1 MRAFD
6 PVALFIA
13 IGVPVALSVVAV
25 ICFALQRREFGIRF
39 AIVAVATVLLSAT
52 YLLVDRLAG
61 FGSMT
66 SLYIGAIVAALLG
79 VLTGKL
85 IRRGS

>member
-1 MRAFD
+1 MRAFV
-6 PVALFIA
+6 PVALLIA

-25 ICFALQRREFGIRF
+25 ICFALRRREFGIRV

-52 YLLVDRLAG
+52 YLLVDRFAG
-61 FGSMT
+61 FGSMAA
-66 SLYIGAIVAALLG
+66 LYIAAVVAALLG